1 LFGRLVFGGIAA
13 EPHDG
18 NNDVAESN
26 EATTRPPSA
35 LVTDSDDAI
44 G

>member
-13 EPHDG
+13 KPHGG

-26 EATTRPPSA
+26 EGNNSTTVRA
-35 LVTDSDDAI
+35 GD
-44 G
+44 